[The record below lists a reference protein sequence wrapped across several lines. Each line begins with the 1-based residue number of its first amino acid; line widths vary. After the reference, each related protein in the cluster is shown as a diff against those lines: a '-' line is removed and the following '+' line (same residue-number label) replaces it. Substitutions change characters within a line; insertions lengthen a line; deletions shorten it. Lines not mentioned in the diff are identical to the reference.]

1 MDRDVVHYQL
11 TKQWAQTIF
20 RSWLGESAG
29 YLAELVA
36 RGDNDVDEARTL
48 VSLIRPYHR
57 LIHFADWDEVLYCWQ
72 QALLLGHPYIIGVVL
87 HQAQDYFSH
96 WGEGYRLESFG
107 HSYHLLRWRLRNQWV
122 KERFYSL
129 HPRGGLEDH
138 LRELYPEVSFNRFD
152 DWELVD
158 LYLRERS
165 LSRWEERGIYGYNP
179 DLYYAHTRRD
189 QEMKRVTCAFLREY
203 LDQLRENPEWL
214 ANVWDCRY
222 SVNLPA
228 LVRFC
233 TLMLVRGKNGREY
246 SHGL

>member
-11 TKQWAQTIF
+11 TRAWAQEIF
-20 RSWLGESAG
+20 HLWLGKSAG

-36 RGDNDVDEARTL
+36 RGDNDIDEAYSL
-48 VSLIRPYHR
+48 VSFFRPYHR

-72 QALLLGHPYIIGVVL
+72 HALLLGHPYVVGVVL

-107 HSYHLLRWRLRNQWV
+107 HSYHLLRWRLRNQRM
-122 KERFYSL
+122 KECFYSL
-129 HPRGGLEDH
+129 YSRERLEDW

-165 LSRWEERGIYGYNP
+165 LSRWEERRIYGYNP

-189 QEMKRVTCAFLREY
+189 QEMKRITCALLHEY
-203 LDQLRENPEWL
+203 LDRLL
-214 ANVWDCRY
+214 ANPKLLENVQDRRY
-222 SVNLPA
+222 SVSLP
-228 LVRFC
+228 LLFRFC
-233 TLMLVRGKNGREY
+233 TQMLVRGNDRGV
-246 SHGL
+246 LAC

>member
-1 MDRDVVHYQL
+1 MDWDVVHYQL
-11 TKQWAQTIF
+11 TREWAQEIF
-20 RSWLGESAG
+20 HSWLGKSAG

-36 RGDNDVDEARTL
+36 RGDNDVDEACSL
-48 VSLIRPYHR
+48 VSFFRPYHR

-72 QALLLGHPYIIGVVL
+72 HALLLGHPYVAGVVL

-96 WGEGYRLESFG
+96 WGEGYRLGSFG
-107 HSYHLLRWRLRNQWV
+107 HSYHLLRWRLRNQRV
-122 KERFYSL
+122 KEHFYSL
-129 HPRGGLEDH
+129 YPRERLEGW

-189 QEMKRVTCAFLREY
+189 QEMKRVTCALLHEY
-203 LDQLRENPEWL
+203 LDRLLANPEL
-214 ANVWDCRY
+214 LENVQNRCY
-222 SVNLPA
+222 SASLSL

-233 TLMLVRGKNGREY
+233 TLMLIRGNGR
-246 SHGL
+246 GVLAR